1 VNNHPDGPRTLWTQ
15 IRDNLPLTPQAVERG
30 LALERGRHPSLTELR
45 AALGLDLELGGAW
58 DAARRIRLPRDETP
72 SDEQLVR
79 FLDEMYR
86 GLASTRLVRVELS
99 DEGLAASRADEQ
111 PASEW
116 ESAWCPD
123 PRREPPPP

>member
-1 VNNHPDGPRTLWTQ
+1 MNNHPDGPRTLWTQ

-58 DAARRIRLPRDETP
+58 DAARRVRLPRDETP
-72 SDEQLVR
+72 SDEQLIS

-86 GLASTRLVRVELS
+86 GLASTKLVRIELS
-99 DEGLAASRADEQ
+99 GVGLTTSRQSARSASVR
-111 PASEW
+111 
-116 ESAWCPD
+116 ESAW
-123 PRREPPPP
+123 